1 MSVEVNIIFR
11 EKPSAIVVPA
21 EAIAGDWV
29 QTVDDGEVRRV
40 PITVGIRGNRNT
52 EIIGDV
58 SRGTTVLSPARR
70 DLADGARIRIDNSL
84 TRAVEAVATS
94 EPADQPVATPEAC
107 RSRRGHHI
115 YSHGPRRCGDFGSHV
130 RPHRLRRQRRTSQ
143 HHQPVTAVKLIFNIA
158 WTHVSSRVRQTLV
171 GMAGVSMGVGF
182 TIMMAGLMQGSQIDF
197 LRQLVDTMPHITVE
211 DERRSV
217 PTQPAEQEYGAVQ
230 MSDIANVGRRPGIK
244 YPESVM
250 SSLRSWIPG
259 DVAPSVRTT
268 AIINHGGARIGITLT
283 GIDPRRELQVSKLAA
298 QMREGKLDD
307 LSRASNGVIIGEALA
322 EKLGLKTG
330 NSVLLVGGQGVQ
342 LNSTVTGLF
351 RSGLKRVD
359 ESQIY
364 SLMGPAQVMMGQSGV
379 VNQLRLRLTDPM
391 LAQKVAAQVEAQ
403 TGYKSVSWQEANAD
417 LLSTFS
423 VRDFIVLTVMGAM
436 LLTSSFATYNII
448 STITH
453 EKRADIAIMKSLG
466 MREHA
471 VRWIFIIEAAMI
483 GVVGILFGWVLG
495 YLLCYGWSK
504 ITIFNPLTGTTV
516 PLQIYY
522 SLMHYVA
529 AGGISLLCCAGAAYF
544 PARKATR
551 VHPVD
556 IIRGAS

>member
-1 MSVEVNIIFR
+1 
-11 EKPSAIVVPA
+11 
-21 EAIAGDWV
+21 
-29 QTVDDGEVRRV
+29 
-40 PITVGIRGNRNT
+40 
-52 EIIGDV
+52 
-58 SRGTTVLSPARR
+58 
-70 DLADGARIRIDNSL
+70 
-84 TRAVEAVATS
+84 
-94 EPADQPVATPEAC
+94 
-107 RSRRGHHI
+107 
-115 YSHGPRRCGDFGSHV
+115 
-130 RPHRLRRQRRTSQ
+130 
-143 HHQPVTAVKLIFNIA
+143 
-158 WTHVSSRVRQTLV
+158 
-171 GMAGVSMGVGF
+171 MAGVSMGVGF

-230 MSDIANVGRRPGIK
+230 MADIANVGKRPGIK

-250 SSLRSWIPG
+250 SQLRSWIPG
-259 DVAPSVRTT
+259 DVAPSVKTT
-268 AIINHGGARIGITLT
+268 AIIDHGGARIGITLT
-283 GIDPRRELQVSKLAA
+283 GIDTRREVHVSKLAS
-298 QMREGKLDD
+298 QMREGKIDD
-307 LSRASNGVIIGEALA
+307 LSRAPNGIIIGEALA

-330 NSVLLVGGQGVQ
+330 NTVRLVGGGQGIQ
-342 LNSTVTGLF
+342 LNSTVVGLF

-364 SLMGPAQVMMGQSGV
+364 SLAGTAQVMMGQSGV
-379 VNQLRLRLTDPM
+379 VNQLRLRLSDPM

-453 EKRADIAIMKSLG
+453 EKRQDIAIMKSLG
-466 MREHA
+466 MREYA
-471 VRWIFIIEAAMI
+471 VRRIFIIESIII
-483 GVVGILFGWVLG
+483 GVVGILFGWILG

-522 SLMHYVA
+522 SVTHYII

-551 VHPVD
+551 VHPVE

>member
-1 MSVEVNIIFR
+1 M
-11 EKPSAIVVPA
+11 
-21 EAIAGDWV
+21 
-29 QTVDDGEVRRV
+29 
-40 PITVGIRGNRNT
+40 
-52 EIIGDV
+52 
-58 SRGTTVLSPARR
+58 
-70 DLADGARIRIDNSL
+70 
-84 TRAVEAVATS
+84 
-94 EPADQPVATPEAC
+94 
-107 RSRRGHHI
+107 
-115 YSHGPRRCGDFGSHV
+115 
-130 RPHRLRRQRRTSQ
+130 
-143 HHQPVTAVKLIFNIA
+143 KLIFNIA

-197 LRQLVDTMPHITVE
+197 LRQLVDTMPHITIE

-230 MSDIANVGRRPGIK
+230 MSDIANVGKRPGIK

-283 GIDPRRELQVSKLAA
+283 GIDPRRELQVSKLAS

-330 NSVLLVGGQGVQ
+330 NTVLLVGGQGVQ

-379 VNQLRLRLTDPM
+379 VNQLRLRLSDPM
-391 LAQKVAAQVEAQ
+391 MAQKVAAQVEAQ

-453 EKRADIAIMKSLG
+453 EKRAGHRDHEVARHARICGAMDIHHRSRHDRRG
-466 MREHA
+466 RHP
-471 VRWIFIIEAAMI
+471 VRVGPRLPALLRLVQDHDLQSADGHDRSAADLLLADALCDRRRHI
-483 GVVGILFGWVLG
+483 PALLRRCGLFPGAQG
-495 YLLCYGWSK
+495 D
-504 ITIFNPLTGTTV
+504 
-516 PLQIYY
+516 
-522 SLMHYVA
+522 
-529 AGGISLLCCAGAAYF
+529 AGAS
-544 PARKATR
+544 
-551 VHPVD
+551 
-556 IIRGAS
+556 G